1 MTIAEAQ
8 LAITQ
13 VNNWSIDRSSGTI
26 RLVRQFDFASMK
38 TANEFV
44 LLVEREAE
52 IQNHHPRIVVVKNSI
67 TIEWWTHVIDG
78 LHNND
83 FIMAA
88 KTDAIF
94 GTFV

>member
-1 MTIAEAQ
+1 MTLAEAQ
-8 LAITQ
+8 LAIIQ
-13 VNNWSIDRSSGTI
+13 VDKWSIHRSSGSI
-26 RLVRQFDFASMK
+26 RLVRQFDFANLK

-67 TIEWWTHVIDG
+67 TIEWWTHVIGG

-88 KTDAIF
+88 KTDALF
-94 GTFV
+94 GDFG